1 MVAYCSKQ
9 NSEGQQVLCW
19 SASVSLTVHGEVCAQ
34 QVSSVVCGVLQPAE
48 VLQVQ
53 HMVLVALSGWQVGVW
68 V

>member
-9 NSEGQQVLCW
+9 NGKGQQVLCW
-19 SASVSLTVHGEVCAQ
+19 SASVSLTVHGEVCSQ
-34 QVSSVVCGVLQPAE
+34 WVSSVVCGVLQLAE

-53 HMVLVALSGWQVGVW
+53 HMVLVTLPGWQVAVW